1 MKPLTINFYVEDN
14 KLQCSEH
21 NFLKG
26 DNQIIK
32 ARFSFPEK
40 WNKAVKVAK
49 FTHGDM
55 EFEPQVLQYGSEC
68 YIPEE
73 AIKSKWFRLEIIGK
87 TTSEKL
93 KTNTLIVYL

>member
-14 KLQCSEH
+14 KLRCSEH

-26 DNQIIK
+26 DDQIIK

-49 FTHGDM
+49 FTHGDI